1 MTSKGQGCGQE
12 LISSDTPGGEAA
24 GDLTSDLVSPVKVQ
38 LWGWDMAAVLDLL
51 TFLVILKSACCAQP
65 RPGR

>member
-1 MTSKGQGCGQE
+1 MTP
-12 LISSDTPGGEAA
+12 LWGEAA

-38 LWGWDMAAVLDLL
+38 LWGWDMVAVLDLV